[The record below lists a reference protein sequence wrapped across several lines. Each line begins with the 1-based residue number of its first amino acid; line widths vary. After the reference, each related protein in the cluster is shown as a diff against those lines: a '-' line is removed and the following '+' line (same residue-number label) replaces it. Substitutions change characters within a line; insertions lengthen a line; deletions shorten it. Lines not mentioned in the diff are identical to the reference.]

1 MKGEIVTDEI
11 LKEAAKQAQETY
23 MKIIT
28 ENMTQEREAQILQR
42 AVDTY
47 GVEHQ
52 TDKAIEEL
60 SELTK
65 ALLKFRYEP
74 TETRRN
80 ELLYEMADV
89 GIMLSQLALMYGDFN
104 DQEIE
109 KLDRLE
115 RRLDRGVRHWV

>member
-1 MKGEIVTDEI
+1 MSEIEERAR
-11 LKEAAKQAQETY
+11 EARETY
-23 MKIIT
+23 QKKIS
-28 ENMTQEREAQILQR
+28 EDMTQEREAQILQR

-47 GVEHQ
+47 GVEQQ

-104 DQEIE
+104 EQEIA

-115 RRLDRGVRHWV
+115 RGLDRGVRHWI